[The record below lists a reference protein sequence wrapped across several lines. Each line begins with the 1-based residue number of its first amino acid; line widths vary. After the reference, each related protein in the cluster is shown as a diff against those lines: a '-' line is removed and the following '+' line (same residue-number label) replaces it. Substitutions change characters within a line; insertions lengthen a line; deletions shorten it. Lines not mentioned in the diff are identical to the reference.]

1 MQHFGKVKKQI
12 LNNFDVTE
20 DTYICEINITDIIRY
35 ISKNRKYNQFSKYPK
50 VTRDL
55 SIVVDK
61 NIEYDKIKNIVKKQ
75 AGNILE
81 NIELFDI
88 YVFEKGLLEYN
99 NKKSVSISMVF
110 RDSKK
115 TLEENIILL
124 TLYFFTISNILRN
137 PTKLFL

>member
-88 YVFEKGLLEYN
+88 YVFVKGLLEYN

-115 TLEENIILL
+115 TLEENIIVD
-124 TLYFFTISNILRN
+124 TMDKILKGLEKEVGAVRR
-137 PTKLFL
+137 

>member
-1 MQHFGKVKKQI
+1 MQHCGKVKKQI

-61 NIEYDKIKNIVKKQ
+61 NIEYDKIRNIVKKQ

-115 TLEENIILL
+115 TLEEQVIVDTMDKILKGL
-124 TLYFFTISNILRN
+124 EKEIGAIRR
-137 PTKLFL
+137 

>member
-61 NIEYDKIKNIVKKQ
+61 DLEYDKIRNIVKKQ
-75 AGNILE
+75 AGSILE

-88 YVFEKGLLEYN
+88 YVFEKELLEYN
-99 NKKSVSISMVF
+99 NKKSVSISIVF

-115 TLEENIILL
+115 TLEENIIVD
-124 TLYFFTISNILRN
+124 TMDKILKGLEKEVGAVRR
-137 PTKLFL
+137 

>member
-35 ISKNRKYNQFSKYPK
+35 ISKNRKYNQCSKYPK

-115 TLEENIILL
+115 TLEEQVMVDTMDKILKGL
-124 TLYFFTISNILRN
+124 EKEVGAVRR
-137 PTKLFL
+137 

>member
-20 DTYICEINITDIIRY
+20 DTYICEINITDVIRY

-61 NIEYDKIKNIVKKQ
+61 NIEYDKIRNIVKKQ

-115 TLEENIILL
+115 TLEEQVIVDIMDKILKGL
-124 TLYFFTISNILRN
+124 EKEVGAVRR
-137 PTKLFL
+137 